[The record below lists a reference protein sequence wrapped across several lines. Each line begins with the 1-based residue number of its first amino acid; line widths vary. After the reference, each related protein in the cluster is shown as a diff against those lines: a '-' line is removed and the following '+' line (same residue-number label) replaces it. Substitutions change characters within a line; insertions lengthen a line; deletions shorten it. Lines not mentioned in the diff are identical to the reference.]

1 MIVFYN
7 NLAALY
13 SDLFAGNYSCKE
25 GFIDRVCLCNKHSA
39 RIGNGINQI
48 DPILFS

>member
-13 SDLFAGNYSCKE
+13 LDLFASNYSCKE
-25 GFIDRVCLCNKHSA
+25 GFIESVFVISIQPGL
-39 RIGNGINQI
+39 
-48 DPILFS
+48 